1 MHQLRTTATAL
12 SVILV
17 VAALTSGCA
26 PAQQPASPVT
36 AGEFPAPTATSAA
49 PSLPAPSLPAPSLP
63 GPSTVSGN
71 PVRQRGSDHGSRP
84 AAAGVPADWPKDLPV
99 PAGSIT
105 GSTGSAGRWTVLIV
119 AAGSADQVR
128 RSAVALY
135 SAAGFT
141 PVTDSVLNKGT
152 RQITVVVENR
162 DHSAT
167 STNLI
172 IGVTTG

>member
-12 SVILV
+12 SVILL

-36 AGEFPAPTATSAA
+36 AGASPAPTATS
-49 PSLPAPSLPAPSLP
+49 PAPSLPAPSLP

-141 PVTDSVLNKGT
+141 PVTDSVLNKGN